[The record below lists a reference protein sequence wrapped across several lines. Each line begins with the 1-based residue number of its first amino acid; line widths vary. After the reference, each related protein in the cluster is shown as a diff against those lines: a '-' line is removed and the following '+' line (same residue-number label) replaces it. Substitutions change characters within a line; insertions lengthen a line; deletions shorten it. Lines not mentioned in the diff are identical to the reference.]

1 MPPVDRLKP
10 IRAASSESGYTLLE
24 FMREWPD
31 DETCLQVPLAHA
43 LLARWRDGVLPK
55 VRAGEA
61 VQALRVRHAPS
72 VVDLHRVRPPRH
84 ADGRDDL

>member
-31 DETCLQVPLAHA
+31 DETCLRYL
-43 LLARWRDGVLPK
+43 WRTRYSPDGETAFCPK
-55 VRAGEA
+55 CER
-61 VQALRVRHAPS
+61 
-72 VVDLHRVRPPRH
+72 DRPFKRY
-84 ADGRDDL
+84 AFATRR